1 MKDKLKIALV
11 LGGGAALG
19 YAHLGVI
26 EVLEKHDIKPDIVV
40 GTSMGA
46 MIGGA
51 YAAGINVSE
60 MLEYARQFKISQFLD
75 FNIIKFKKCGLSSGK
90 NITDMLEKAF
100 GDKKIEDQSIQFIA
114 VATDI
119 ISKEEVHIKRGS
131 FVKAIR
137 ASISIPVVFEPV
149 KIGKKMLVDGG
160 ILNQVPADI
169 AKKLGA
175 DLIIAVN
182 VTSNYKTVNQVEN
195 MIDVIENVA
204 VVQQQVL
211 FDLKGKN
218 YNFLIEPELTE
229 MRLMDFK
236 KIDYAI
242 NSGKQATE
250 KIINEIVAFKKTK
263 QEKLDKKIQKTLEMQ
278 KSKI

>member
-169 AKKLGA
+169 AKKSGA

>member
-1 MKDKLKIALV
+1 MVLSNLGEEVLFALEKFEDLFEYWLDFEV
-11 LGGGAALG
+11 YEDIKFRDYLG
-19 YAHLGVI
+19 YGA
-26 EVLEKHDIKPDIVV
+26 EKVYT
-40 GTSMGA
+40 G
-46 MIGGA
+46 
-51 YAAGINVSE
+51 E
-60 MLEYARQFKISQFLD
+60 
-75 FNIIKFKKCGLSSGK
+75 
-90 NITDMLEKAF
+90 
-100 GDKKIEDQSIQFIA
+100 
-114 VATDI
+114 
-119 ISKEEVHIKRGS
+119 
-131 FVKAIR
+131 
-137 ASISIPVVFEPV
+137 V

-218 YNFLIEPELTE
+218 YNFLIEHELTE